1 MSIEDD
7 QMYSLLSAEEVGS
20 TAVECKTTDDT
31 GSESADPSSA
41 ITTLRIYSPIH
52 KADTVFTTILT
63 NLYKD
68 TAFQKNITR
77 LESGTEREKK
87 KASVIQKT
95 VQHIRVYGD
104 KSQPL
109 LLARDVGVLMGISN
123 IKLQVKY
130 YTSAEKIIGLYR
142 QNNGKTNQVEF
153 LTWKGFIRAA
163 SNSRS
168 VLSDLFREFIYEL
181 VAEAIGDPTLLNTIT
196 QRVAEKNPEL
206 IDAAIDELD
215 TNIDRYRILYEKER
229 IKAQLIQNNLEKET
243 QHRLVAEQ
251 KQIDAEL
258 DSLIQTHKTKQ
269 LATHLE
275 HYEKKILQLYETPT
289 SNLEIELSIL
299 KHRYMKPIYIYIP
312 QAKVYNEWLGK
323 KDPAYS
329 DYVQYVPDYV
339 DRVTYIMQRCG
350 GLSKDGVSQYDAIRC
365 TLLDN
370 EYLYFYIHMHTNPRP
385 SAVVIDDYIHVATE
399 WVTDKRH
406 YDAVVDELSKE
417 CEKLNTKKKT
427 IYYSTLEEIR
437 LIISQKLME
446 GESSGAN
453 TIY

>member
-1 MSIEDD
+1 MNIESNEIQD
-7 QMYSLLSAEEVGS
+7 STIEVVAPTVCDKTICIAAS
-20 TAVECKTTDDT
+20 TN
-31 GSESADPSSA
+31 
-41 ITTLRIYSPIH
+41 LRVYSPIH
-52 KADTVFTTILT
+52 KTDTVFTTILA

-68 TAFQKNITR
+68 DAFQKNVSR

-87 KASVIQKT
+87 KAAVIQKT

-109 LLARDVGVLMGISN
+109 LLARDVGILMGISN

-142 QNNGKTNQVEF
+142 QNNGKTNPVEF

-196 QRVAEKNPEL
+196 QRVVEKNPVL
-206 IDAAIDELD
+206 VDAAIDELD
-215 TNIDRYRILYEKER
+215 YNIDCYRILYEKER
-229 IKAQLIQNNLEKET
+229 IKTQLIQDNLAKEI
-243 QHRLVAEQ
+243 QQRLVAEQ

-258 DSLIQTHKTKQ
+258 DGIIQAHKTKQ
-269 LATHLE
+269 MANHLE
-275 HYEKKILQLYETPT
+275 HYEKKLLQLHDMPN
-289 SNLEIELSIL
+289 SNLEVELSIL

-312 QAKVYNEWLGK
+312 QIKVYNEWVNK
-323 KDPAYS
+323 KDPVFS
-329 DYVQYVPDYV
+329 DYVQYVPDYA
-339 DRVTYIMQRCG
+339 DRIAYIMQRCKSLG
-350 GLSKDGVSQYDAIRC
+350 KEGVAQLDAIKC

-385 SAVVIDDYIHVATE
+385 SATNIDDYIHVATE

-406 YDAVVDELSKE
+406 YDAVIEELSKD

-437 LIISQKLME
+437 LIISQKLV
-446 GESSGAN
+446 ESETVGISQ
-453 TIY
+453 